1 VRFRQYANIK
11 TNKRSVKMAHCIVL
25 FVLTAVAVPGTDA
38 VVLQEPPRKMKYS
51 ITIPARPVCA
61 PKGGTCPNQLNMLR
75 CAMRPHSTD
84 VHPEMKVM
92 EMPSNGMVNTGL
104 GPSYAQNV
112 RYLLFDADDTSGFAG
127 VKCTVQSAM
136 SCKRGAVDT
145 TKKCGDSQCVPDVR
159 NPFLEYVRMQLGGA
173 IGALAVS
180 KGHVRPSSAAV
191 VGIGAGSLP
200 SWLLAAFPGVTVDAV
215 DIDASVVTIATDCFG
230 LPERESRLK
239 THIEDGM
246 HFMQGNGRFEEY
258 DMVML
263 DVVPLPKP
271 FRAMIS
277 AAHDRLAVD
286 GILAVNGWKPDKEFQ
301 GLQKDAMTVFSRV
314 WLAEDDQG
322 GNQILLAVKGGAG
335 LRETMPN
342 MNELEAMGAPKDAA
356 TWSSQYTWKKLV

>member
-1 VRFRQYANIK
+1 
-11 TNKRSVKMAHCIVL
+11 
-25 FVLTAVAVPGTDA
+25 
-38 VVLQEPPRKMKYS
+38 
-51 ITIPARPVCA
+51 
-61 PKGGTCPNQLNMLR
+61 
-75 CAMRPHSTD
+75 
-84 VHPEMKVM
+84 
-92 EMPSNGMVNTGL
+92 MPSNGMVNTGL
-104 GPSYAQNV
+104 GPSYTQNV

-145 TKKCGDSQCVPDVR
+145 TKKCGDSRCVPDVR

-173 IGALAVS
+173 VGALAVS

-246 HFMQGNGRFEEY
+246 HFMQGSGRFEEY

-335 LRETMPN
+335 LRETMPT